1 MGMKPRVIAKK
12 VVRRPADLAYADP
25 ELFLPLT
32 EGERADAL
40 RLMTEEKKL
49 STMAKVGR
57 YRVVAV
63 EPLVLKPPHE
73 RAGHRCARVVVY
85 DYASDARV
93 ESSVD
98 LSESKVFFASSS
110 KAQPMLAPAEEAEAV
125 RIASASG
132 EVRERLTMGEQALG
146 VMHYW
151 SRTPADLAFR
161 RRSAAVLFG
170 VPGNPASLVA
180 VVDLVDGIVLEVVSA
195 DRW

>member
-1 MGMKPRVIAKK
+1 MGMKPRVVARK
-12 VVRRPADLAYADP
+12 VARRPVDVSYADP

-63 EPLVLKPPHE
+63 DPLVLKPPHE
-73 RAGHRCARVVVY
+73 RAGHRCARAVVW

-93 ESSVD
+93 EVSVD
-98 LSESKVFFASSS
+98 LQESKVFFATSS
-110 KAQPMLAPAEEAEAV
+110 KAQPMLAPSEENEAV

-132 EVRERLTMGEQALG
+132 EVREQLTMGEHALG

-151 SRTPADLAFR
+151 SRSPSDVSFR

-180 VVDLVDGIVLEVVSA
+180 VVDLVDGVVMEVVSA

>member
-1 MGMKPRVIAKK
+1 MGMKPRVIATK
-12 VVRRPADLAYADP
+12 VVRRPADLRYADP
-25 ELFLPLT
+25 ELFLSLT

-73 RAGHRCARVVVY
+73 RAGHRCARVIVF

-93 ESSVD
+93 EASVD
-98 LSESKVFFASSS
+98 LDVSKVFYASSS
-110 KAQPMLAPAEEAEAV
+110 KAQPMLAPTEEADAV

-132 EVRERLTMGEQALG
+132 DVRERLTMGEQAVG

-151 SRTPADLAFR
+151 SRTPADMSFR

-170 VPGNPASLVA
+170 VPGNPASVVA
-180 VVDLVDGIVLEVVSA
+180 VVDLIDGVVMDVVSA